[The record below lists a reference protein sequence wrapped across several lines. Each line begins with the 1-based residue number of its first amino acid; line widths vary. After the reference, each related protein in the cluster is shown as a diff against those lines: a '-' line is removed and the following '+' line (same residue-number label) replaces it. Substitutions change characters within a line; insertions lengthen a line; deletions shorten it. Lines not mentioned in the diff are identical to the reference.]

1 MNVLEQLQGMR
12 EQGGASLEVIKS
24 DLAKFE
30 SAVKQVDDV
39 LIFLRTAKDD
49 LECIGLEADVT
60 FDAGARVS
68 VSFVLPVVQSLAQQ
82 TPKPNQAAAIGTA
95 TLPTTS
101 AVAEDDLPTAP
112 PFARHKSAEPI
123 KKPRGGAKA
132 MKAGPRVYKVGPFS
146 DEEMQCIAQA
156 MDAGKS
162 RDEIVELVN
171 RSKISVGMKIKAI
184 KAERAKK
191 PRPVAAEPAPV
202 KLEAK
207 AIPKPAPKPE
217 PSLDLPKLSADDRAV
232 VTHLDALGYSGGW
245 SAEKDFE
252 ILTGLTTGKAAAL
265 VADEM
270 GVEVGDVV
278 SRFRALNTKVGD
290 IGHQSRLLRILRQ
303 RAGA

>member
-12 EQGGASLEVIKS
+12 EQGGASLEVIKA
-24 DLAKFE
+24 DLARFE
-30 SAVKQVDDV
+30 SAVKKVDDV
-39 LIFLRTAKDD
+39 LIFLRTATDD
-49 LECIGLEADVT
+49 LERIGLDADVT

-82 TPKPNQAAAIGTA
+82 APKADQAAAIDA
-95 TLPTTS
+95 DKLPETS
-101 AVAEDDLPTAP
+101 AVAEDDVPAAP
-112 PFARHKSAEPI
+112 PFAHRKTAEPI

-146 DEEMQCIAQA
+146 DEEMECIAKA

-184 KAERAKK
+184 KAEQAKK
-191 PRPVAAEPAPV
+191 PRPVAAKPAPV
-202 KLEAK
+202 KLD
-207 AIPKPAPKPE
+207 PKPAPKPE
-217 PSLDLPKLSADDRAV
+217 PAQELPKLSADDRAV
-232 VTHLDALGYSGGW
+232 VTHLDDLGYLDGW

-303 RAGA
+303 RAGT

>member
-12 EQGGASLEVIKS
+12 EQGGASLEVIKA

-30 SAVKQVDDV
+30 HAVKQVDDV
-39 LIFLRTAKDD
+39 LIFLRTATDD
-49 LECIGLEADVT
+49 LERMGLDADVT

-68 VSFVLPVVQSLAQQ
+68 VSFELLNVQSLAQQ
-82 TPKPNQAAAIGTA
+82 APKPDQTA
-95 TLPTTS
+95 VIDFDYLPETS
-101 AVAEDDLPTAP
+101 AVAEDDLPVAST
-112 PFARHKSAEPI
+112 FAHRNTAEPI
-123 KKPRGGAKA
+123 KKPRGGVKA

-146 DEEMQCIAQA
+146 DEEMECIAKA

-184 KAERAKK
+184 KAERVKK
-191 PRPVAAEPAPV
+191 PCPVAAEPAPV

-217 PSLDLPKLSADDRAV
+217 PAHELPKLSADDRAV
-232 VTHLDALGYSGGW
+232 FTHLDDLGYSGGW

-270 GVEVGDVV
+270 GVEIGDVV
-278 SRFRALNTKVGD
+278 SRFRTLNTKVGD

>member
-12 EQGGASLEVIKS
+12 EQGGASLEVIKA

-49 LECIGLEADVT
+49 LERIGLNADVT
-60 FDAGARVS
+60 FDASARVS
-68 VSFVLPVVQSLAQQ
+68 VSFVLPVVQSLVPQAVEPAPAIDAAPLPET
-82 TPKPNQAAAIGTA
+82 TP
-95 TLPTTS
+95 
-101 AVAEDDLPTAP
+101 AEADDLPSAP
-112 PFARHKSAEPI
+112 PFARRKAAEPI
-123 KKPRGGAKA
+123 KKPRSGAKA
-132 MKAGPRVYKVGPFS
+132 MKAGPREYKVGPFT
-146 DEEMQCIAQA
+146 ENEIECIAKA
-156 MDAGKS
+156 LDAGKS
-162 RDEIVELVN
+162 RDEIAEMVN

-184 KAERAKK
+184 KVERAKK
-191 PRPVAAEPAPV
+191 PRPVAATPAPV

-207 AIPKPAPKPE
+207 AMPKPAPLPE
-217 PSLDLPKLSADDRAV
+217 PAQELPKLCADDRAV
-232 VTHLDALGYSGGW
+232 VTHLDALDYSGGW

-265 VADEM
+265 VADEL
-270 GVEVGDVV
+270 GVEVGDIV

>member
-12 EQGGASLEVIKS
+12 EQGGASLEVIKA
-24 DLAKFE
+24 DLARFE

-39 LIFLRTAKDD
+39 LIFLRTATDD
-49 LECIGLEADVT
+49 LERIGLDADVT

-82 TPKPNQAAAIGTA
+82 APKVDQAAVIDFDK
-95 TLPTTS
+95 LPETS
-101 AVAEDDLPTAP
+101 AVAEDDLPAAP
-112 PFARHKSAEPI
+112 HFAHRKTAEPI
-123 KKPRGGAKA
+123 KKPRCGATA

-146 DEEMQCIAQA
+146 EEEMECIAKA
-156 MDAGKS
+156 IDAGKT

-171 RSKISVGMKIKAI
+171 RSKISVGMKIKGI

-202 KLEAK
+202 KLGAK

-217 PSLDLPKLSADDRAV
+217 PAQELPKLSADDRAV
-232 VTHLDALGYSGGW
+232 VTHLDDLGYSGGW

-252 ILTGLTTGKAAAL
+252 ILTGLTSGKAAAL
-265 VADEM
+265 VADEV

-278 SRFRALNTKVGD
+278 SRFRTLNTKVGD

>member
-12 EQGGASLEVIKS
+12 EQGGASLEVIKA

-30 SAVKQVDDV
+30 HAVKQVDDV
-39 LIFLRTAKDD
+39 LIFLRTATDD
-49 LECIGLEADVT
+49 LERIGLDADVT

-68 VSFVLPVVQSLAQQ
+68 VSFVLLDVQSLAQQ
-82 TPKPNQAAAIGTA
+82 APKADQTA
-95 TLPTTS
+95 VIDFDNLPETS
-101 AVAEDDLPTAP
+101 AVAEDDVPVAP
-112 PFARHKSAEPI
+112 AFVHRKTAEPI
-123 KKPRGGAKA
+123 KKLRSGVKA
-132 MKAGPRVYKVGPFS
+132 MKVGSRVYKVGPFS
-146 DEEMQCIAQA
+146 DEEMECIAKA
-156 MDAGKS
+156 MHVGKS

-191 PRPVAAEPAPV
+191 PRPVAAAPAPV

-207 AIPKPAPKPE
+207 AIPKLAPKPE
-217 PSLDLPKLSADDRAV
+217 PAHELLKLSADDRAV
-232 VTHLDALGYSGGW
+232 VTHLDDLGYSGGW

-270 GVEVGDVV
+270 GVEIGDVV
-278 SRFRALNTKVGD
+278 SRFRTLNTKVGN

>member
-49 LECIGLEADVT
+49 LGRIGLEADVT

-68 VSFVLPVVQSLAQQ
+68 VSFILPNVQSLV
-82 TPKPNQAAAIGTA
+82 PQAAKSEQAPEVIA
-95 TLPTTS
+95 APRAEPLS
-101 AVAEDDLPTAP
+101 AMGFPVPTAP
-112 PFARHKSAEPI
+112 VFARSKAAEPI

-146 DEEMQCIAQA
+146 DEEMECIGKA

-162 RDEIVELVN
+162 RDEIVELLN

-191 PRPVAAEPAPV
+191 PRPVVAAPAPV

-207 AIPKPAPKPE
+207 TIPKPAPKPE
-217 PSLDLPKLSADDRAV
+217 PSPELPKLSADDRAV
-232 VTHLDALGYSGGW
+232 VTHLDGLGYLGGW

-290 IGHQSRLLRILRQ
+290 IGHQSLLLRLLRQ

>member
-12 EQGGASLEVIKS
+12 EQGGASLEVIKA

-30 SAVKQVDDV
+30 STVKQVDDV

-49 LECIGLEADVT
+49 LERIGLEADVR
-60 FDAGARVS
+60 FDDGARVS
-68 VSFVLPVVQSLAQQ
+68 VSFVLPNVQSLV
-82 TPKPNQAAAIGTA
+82 PQAAKLEQVPEVIAA
-95 TLPTTS
+95 PRAEPLS
-101 AVAEDDLPTAP
+101 AMGFPVPTAP
-112 PFARHKSAEPI
+112 VFARRKDAEPI

-132 MKAGPRVYKVGPFS
+132 MKTGPRGYKVGPFT
-146 DEEMQCIAQA
+146 DEEIERIAKE
-156 MDAGKS
+156 MDSGKDCAAIAGL
-162 RDEIVELVN
+162 IN

-191 PRPVAAEPAPV
+191 PRPVAASPAPV
-202 KLEAK
+202 KLDAK

-217 PSLDLPKLSADDRAV
+217 PAQELPKLSADDRAV
-232 VTHLDALGYSGGW
+232 VTHLDDLGYSGGW

-303 RAGA
+303 RAGT